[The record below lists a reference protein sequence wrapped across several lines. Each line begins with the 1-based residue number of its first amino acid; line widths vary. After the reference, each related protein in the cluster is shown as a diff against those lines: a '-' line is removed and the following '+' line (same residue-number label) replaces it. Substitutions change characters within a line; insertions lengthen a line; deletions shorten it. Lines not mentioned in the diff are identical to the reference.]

1 MESSDSNNAGGGPGR
16 LADRAW
22 LRAMDAYT
30 AGAYARAEEEFR
42 AAVRL
47 DPGMA
52 DAWLGLHA
60 LRCDTSG
67 ALLAMHRHR
76 KRFGE
81 QRSRHRRP
89 LSSWYWLGW
98 WVQPVLEDARD
109 LALAHASHW
118 LDGRHLTELD
128 TALAQ
133 CPPPGEDPSVRFLHA
148 CRSYLLKD
156 WEQLIRDTDRL
167 LDDPL
172 LGIEAGLFGGMAR
185 VRLDMCAQAQGPLA
199 ASLARCRSEQPQ
211 RKELRYWLA
220 RAYEGAGRS
229 AAALPLYRAVHRADP
244 AFMDTAARLTAI
256 SAEDGLVDALL
267 EGVVGS
273 GPAAG
278 GGTGA
283 GREAGPVTGFG
294 TDEAYDPAEELGAA
308 DGFGAAAGYG
318 VDYETQEDLPVG
330 YTAEPGAGRPVEPG
344 AGFTAD
350 YPGEPPAEFPAE
362 FPAGFRG
369 DVAGGLPAGF
379 TMDEGFGPP
388 EGVEEAPGAGQGAG
402 EAVGPQATAGPVP
415 GGPRPGAEG
424 GAGPE
429 PRSGSTVFEGP
440 GTFQGPSGFDGPGG
454 FPGGFEGP
462 GGVEGPAP
470 QGTGARTG
478 SGSAAPGESGPAA
491 TLFLP
496 GRAVGSQAVPAH
508 RASPD
513 RSGSRQE
520 LDAALDALE
529 RMVGLDPV
537 KRQVRALSAQ
547 LRMSRLRAGEGLPV
561 QPPKRHFVF
570 SGPSGTGKT
579 TVARILGRV
588 FHSLGLLSGNHL
600 VEAQRADLVGE
611 FLGQTAVKAN
621 ELIDSALDGVLFIDE
636 AYSLSNSGYSKGDAY
651 GDEALQVL
659 LKRAEDNRDRL
670 VVILAGYP
678 EGMNRLLSTN
688 PGLNSRFT
696 TRVDFPSYRPA
707 ELTAIG
713 AALAGRDGD
722 GWDEDATEELSSIC
736 GHVVREG
743 WIDDL
748 GNGRFIRTLY
758 EKSCAYRDL
767 RLSLTGGQPSREDLA
782 TLRLPDLV
790 QAYGELIDGRG
801 GGAEA

>member
-1 MESSDSNNAGGGPGR
+1 
-16 LADRAW
+16 
-22 LRAMDAYT
+22 MDAYT

-60 LRCDTSG
+60 LRSDTPA
-67 ALLAMHRHR
+67 ALLAMYRHQ

-81 QRSRHRRP
+81 QRRIHRRP

-118 LDGRHLTELD
+118 LDGRHLAELD
-128 TALAQ
+128 RALEQ
-133 CPPPGEDPSVRFLHA
+133 CPAPSEDPSAQFLYA

-167 LDDPL
+167 LDDPM
-172 LGIEAGLFGGMAR
+172 LGIEAGLFAGMAR
-185 VRLDMCAQAQGPLA
+185 VRLDMCAQAQAPLA

-211 RKELRYWLA
+211 RKELRYWLG

-244 AFMDTAARLTAI
+244 AFMDTAARLAAI
-256 SAEDGLVDALL
+256 SAEDALADGLL
-267 EGVVGS
+267 EG
-273 GPAAG
+273 
-278 GGTGA
+278 
-283 GREAGPVTGFG
+283 
-294 TDEAYDPAEELGAA
+294 
-308 DGFGAAAGYG
+308 
-318 VDYETQEDLPVG
+318 
-330 YTAEPGAGRPVEPG
+330 GRPG
-344 AGFTAD
+344 
-350 YPGEPPAEFPAE
+350 
-362 FPAGFRG
+362 
-369 DVAGGLPAGF
+369 
-379 TMDEGFGPP
+379 
-388 EGVEEAPGAGQGAG
+388 GVEEAYLDDVPPEEMTPEGFLPGVQSTGVFAPDELSPNGLPSNGLPSNGLAPSGLSPDGFSPNGLSPDALSPDALSPEDVEYQDAYGQGPGYPSGGGYAEEAAPTDAPPQAAG
-402 EAVGPQATAGPVP
+402 E
-415 GGPRPGAEG
+415 
-424 GAGPE
+424 
-429 PRSGSTVFEGP
+429 RSGSAGP
-440 GTFQGPSGFDGPGG
+440 T
-454 FPGGFEGP
+454 
-462 GGVEGPAP
+462 GPA
-470 QGTGARTG
+470 
-478 SGSAAPGESGPAA
+478 GPATPVA
-491 TLFLP
+491 PIVPVVPLP
-496 GRAVGSQAVPAH
+496 LRGEALPRIAPSAGSQQAGGE
-508 RASPD
+508 R
-513 RSGSRQE
+513 E
-520 LDAALDALE
+520 LDAALSELAM
-529 RMVGLDPV
+529 MVGLEPV

-547 LRMSRLRAGEGLPV
+547 LRMAGLRAEQGLPV

-588 FHSLGLLSGNHL
+588 FHALGLLSGDHL

-636 AYSLSNSGYSKGDAY
+636 AYSLSNSGYTKGDAY

-678 EGMNRLLSTN
+678 EGMNRLLATN

-696 TRVDFPSYRPA
+696 TRVDFPSYRPG

-722 GWDEDATEELSSIC
+722 GWDEDAAEELASIC
-736 GHVVREG
+736 THVVREG
-743 WIDDL
+743 WIDEL

-767 RLSLTGGQPSREDLA
+767 RLSLLREPPGRKDLA

-790 QAYGELIDGRG
+790 QAYGELIDGRN
-801 GGAEA
+801 

>member
-1 MESSDSNNAGGGPGR
+1 
-16 LADRAW
+16 
-22 LRAMDAYT
+22 MDAYT

-42 AAVRL
+42 TAVRL

-67 ALLAMHRHR
+67 ALLAMYRHK

-81 QRSRHRRP
+81 QRRRHQRP

-98 WVQPVLEDARD
+98 WVQPVLEDERD
-109 LALAHASHW
+109 LTLAHASHW
-118 LDGRHLTELD
+118 LDGRHLGELD
-128 TALAQ
+128 RALAQ
-133 CPPPGEDPSVRFLHA
+133 CPPADQDPSVRFLAA

-156 WEQLIRDTDRL
+156 WEQLIRDTDQL
-167 LDDPL
+167 LDDVL

-185 VRLDMCAQAQGPLA
+185 VRLDMCAQAQAPLA

-244 AFMDTAARLTAI
+244 AFMDTAARLAAI
-256 SAEDGLVDALL
+256 AAEDGLGLL
-267 EGVVGS
+267 EEL
-273 GPAAG
+273 PALG
-278 GGTGA
+278 
-283 GREAGPVTGFG
+283 
-294 TDEAYDPAEELGAA
+294 PAEELE
-308 DGFGAAAGYG
+308 DAAGAG
-318 VDYETQEDLPVG
+318 LDLLGEPSDAEFAPDPGFAPYSDEGQYPDGPG
-330 YTAEPGAGRPVEPG
+330 YTDEPDAEPLQATGRPPVAERSG
-344 AGFTAD
+344 DGETTAPTAAVRD
-350 YPGEPPAEFPAE
+350 IPPSAPA
-362 FPAGFRG
+362 
-369 DVAGGLPAGF
+369 
-379 TMDEGFGPP
+379 
-388 EGVEEAPGAGQGAG
+388 
-402 EAVGPQATAGPVP
+402 AGPV
-415 GGPRPGAEG
+415 R
-424 GAGPE
+424 
-429 PRSGSTVFEGP
+429 
-440 GTFQGPSGFDGPGG
+440 
-454 FPGGFEGP
+454 
-462 GGVEGPAP
+462 
-470 QGTGARTG
+470 
-478 SGSAAPGESGPAA
+478 AA
-491 TLFLP
+491 T
-496 GRAVGSQAVPAH
+496 AA
-508 RASPD
+508 D
-513 RSGSRQE
+513 REQ
-520 LDAALDALE
+520 LDAALAALE

-547 LRMSRLRAGEGLPV
+547 LRMAGLRAEQGLPV

-588 FHSLGLLSGNHL
+588 FHSLGLLSGEHL

-636 AYSLSNSGYSKGDAY
+636 AYSLANSGYSKGDAY

-678 EGMNRLLSTN
+678 EGMNRLLAAN

-713 AALAGRDGD
+713 SALAARDGD
-722 GWDEDATEELSSIC
+722 GWDEDAAEELASIC
-736 GHVVREG
+736 AHVVGEG
-743 WIDDL
+743 WIDEL

-767 RLSLTGGQPSREDLA
+767 RLSLAREVPGREDLA
-782 TLRLPDLV
+782 TLRLPDLM

-801 GGAEA
+801 

>member
-1 MESSDSNNAGGGPGR
+1 
-16 LADRAW
+16 
-22 LRAMDAYT
+22 MDAYT

-42 AAVRL
+42 SAVRL

-60 LRCDTSG
+60 LRSDTSA
-67 ALLAMHRHR
+67 ALLAMYRHQ

-81 QRSRHRRP
+81 QRRLHRRP

-118 LDGRHLTELD
+118 LDGRHLAELD
-128 TALAQ
+128 RALEQ
-133 CPPPGEDPSVRFLHA
+133 CPAPGEDPSARFLHA

-172 LGIEAGLFGGMAR
+172 LGIEAGLFAGMAR
-185 VRLDMCAQAQGPLA
+185 VRLDMCAQAQAPLA

-244 AFMDTAARLTAI
+244 AFMDTATRLAAI
-256 SAEDGLVDALL
+256 SAEDALADGLLVDGLL
-267 EGVVGS
+267 AD

-278 GGTGA
+278 GRSGAAGA
-283 GREAGPVTGFG
+283 GSGPDVEAEFLDEVGYPAGPGYGEDFGGGDGQGGATVSGDGVLSGGPSVDAGMVDGPLTDGVAVDGAVLEGHVTDG
-294 TDEAYDPAEELGAA
+294 GAA
-308 DGFGAAAGYG
+308 QQVLPDGVPRDG
-318 VDYETQEDLPVG
+318 VPD
-330 YTAEPGAGRPVEPG
+330 
-344 AGFTAD
+344 
-350 YPGEPPAEFPAE
+350 
-362 FPAGFRG
+362 
-369 DVAGGLPAGF
+369 
-379 TMDEGFGPP
+379 
-388 EGVEEAPGAGQGAG
+388 
-402 EAVGPQATAGPVP
+402 
-415 GGPRPGAEG
+415 G
-424 GAGPE
+424 GAGPDGAPQTAGE
-429 PRSGSTVFEGP
+429 RSGSGSPTAPAGP
-440 GTFQGPSGFDGPGG
+440 LAPPLPARGQVQSRTAA
-454 FPGGFEGP
+454 
-462 GGVEGPAP
+462 GPAL
-470 QGTGARTG
+470 R
-478 SGSAAPGESGPAA
+478 
-491 TLFLP
+491 
-496 GRAVGSQAVPAH
+496 
-508 RASPD
+508 PD
-513 RSGSRQE
+513 GDERE
-520 LDAALDALE
+520 LDAALTELSL
-529 RMVGLDPV
+529 MVGMEPV

-547 LRMSRLRAGEGLPV
+547 LRMSRLRAEQGLPV

-588 FHSLGLLSGNHL
+588 FHALGLLSGDHL

-636 AYSLSNSGYSKGDAY
+636 AYSLSNSGYTKGDAY

-678 EGMNRLLSTN
+678 EGMNRLLATN

-696 TRVDFPSYRPA
+696 TRVDFPSYRPG

-722 GWDEDATEELSSIC
+722 GWDEDAAEELASIC
-736 GHVVREG
+736 THVVREG
-743 WIDDL
+743 WIDEL

-767 RLSLTGGQPSREDLA
+767 RLSLLREPPGREDLA

-801 GGAEA
+801 

>member
-1 MESSDSNNAGGGPGR
+1 
-16 LADRAW
+16 
-22 LRAMDAYT
+22 MDAYT

-60 LRCDTSG
+60 LRSDTSA
-67 ALLAMHRHR
+67 ALLAMYRNQN
-76 KRFGE
+76 RFGE
-81 QRSRHRRP
+81 QRRLHRRP

-118 LDGRHLTELD
+118 LDGRHLAELD
-128 TALAQ
+128 RALEQ
-133 CPPPGEDPSVRFLHA
+133 CAPASEDPSAQFLYA

-167 LDDPL
+167 LDDPM
-172 LGIEAGLFGGMAR
+172 LGIEAGLFAGMAR
-185 VRLDMCAQAQGPLA
+185 VRLDMCAQAQVPLA

-229 AAALPLYRAVHRADP
+229 AAALPLYRAVHRADQ
-244 AFMDTAARLTAI
+244 AFMDTAARLEAI
-256 SAEDGLVDALL
+256 AAEDALADGLLSGIRPG
-267 EGVVGS
+267 EG
-273 GPAAG
+273 
-278 GGTGA
+278 
-283 GREAGPVTGFG
+283 
-294 TDEAYDPAEELGAA
+294 GAA
-308 DGFGAAAGYG
+308 
-318 VDYETQEDLPVG
+318 EPVG
-330 YTAEPGAGRPVEPG
+330 YQDETLFVEGPGFGLSEQAPLPDGVLLNGSLLNGYPPQEGVAEAEPAEGATV
-344 AGFTAD
+344 
-350 YPGEPPAEFPAE
+350 
-362 FPAGFRG
+362 
-369 DVAGGLPAGF
+369 
-379 TMDEGFGPP
+379 
-388 EGVEEAPGAGQGAG
+388 EGVTVEGGASQAAG
-402 EAVGPQATAGPVP
+402 ERTGTAPVP
-415 GGPRPGAEG
+415 GQPDQAGQPGQPGQASP
-424 GAGPE
+424 AQLPVRAVAE
-429 PRSGSTVFEGP
+429 PRAEALAAVQP
-440 GTFQGPSGFDGPGG
+440 AGG
-454 FPGGFEGP
+454 E
-462 GGVEGPAP
+462 
-470 QGTGARTG
+470 R
-478 SGSAAPGESGPAA
+478 
-491 TLFLP
+491 
-496 GRAVGSQAVPAH
+496 
-508 RASPD
+508 
-513 RSGSRQE
+513 E
-520 LDAALDALE
+520 LDAALAELE
-529 RMVGLDPV
+529 LMVGLEPV

-547 LRMSRLRAGEGLPV
+547 LRMSRLRAEQGLPV

-588 FHSLGLLSGNHL
+588 FHALGLLSGDHL

-636 AYSLSNSGYSKGDAY
+636 AYSLSNSGYTKGDAY

-678 EGMNRLLSTN
+678 EGMNRLLATN

-696 TRVDFPSYRPA
+696 TRVDFPSYRPG

-722 GWDEDATEELSSIC
+722 GWDEDAAEELASIC
-736 GHVVREG
+736 THVVREG
-743 WIDDL
+743 WIDEL

-767 RLSLTGGQPSREDLA
+767 RLSLLREPPGREDLA

-790 QAYGELIDGRG
+790 QAYGELIDGRS
-801 GGAEA
+801 

>member
-1 MESSDSNNAGGGPGR
+1 MESSDSNTAGGPAPNR

-30 AGAYARAEEEFR
+30 AGAYTRAEEEFR

-60 LRCDTSG
+60 LRSDTSG
-67 ALLAMHRHR
+67 ALLAMYRHQ

-81 QRSRHRRP
+81 QRRRHQRP

-98 WVQPVLEDARD
+98 WVQPVLETSRD

-128 TALAQ
+128 QALEQ
-133 CPPPGEDPSVRFLHA
+133 CPAPGEDPSARFLHA

-167 LDDPL
+167 LDDQL
-172 LGIEAGLFGGMAR
+172 LGIEAGLFAGMAR
-185 VRLDMCAQAQGPLA
+185 VRLDMCAQAQAPLA

-244 AFMDTAARLTAI
+244 AFMDTAARLAAI
-256 SAEDGLVDALL
+256 SAEDGLADALL
-267 EGVVGS
+267 DGAGFGGRDAGRGAEDEALDAAVLDAAVLEQAGFDAL
-273 GPAAG
+273 GPDLMG
-278 GGTGA
+278 TEPVGTGPVGAEPVGAESA
-283 GREAGPVTGFG
+283 GADPV
-294 TDEAYDPAEELGAA
+294 
-308 DGFGAAAGYG
+308 GAAAGAADPFG
-318 VDYETQEDLPVG
+318 AL
-330 YTAEPGAGRPVEPG
+330 TAGGPVE
-344 AGFTAD
+344 AGGFEPD
-350 YPGEPPAEFPAE
+350 GEGFPAV
-362 FPAGFRG
+362 PTA
-369 DVAGGLPAGF
+369 
-379 TMDEGFGPP
+379 
-388 EGVEEAPGAGQGAG
+388 
-402 EAVGPQATAGPVP
+402 AGP
-415 GGPRPGAEG
+415 GTGTGTGTDNRPGG
-424 GAGPE
+424 GAGAP
-429 PRSGSTVFEGP
+429 PPLVTGGRPGST
-440 GTFQGPSGFDGPGG
+440 
-454 FPGGFEGP
+454 
-462 GGVEGPAP
+462 AP
-470 QGTGARTG
+470 QPAAA
-478 SGSAAPGESGPAA
+478 SPAAPAAALGEAA
-491 TLFLP
+491 PLHLASTNP
-496 GRAVGSQAVPAH
+496 VVEREGDRA
-508 RASPD
+508 
-513 RSGSRQE
+513 E
-520 LDAALDALE
+520 LDAALAELS
-529 RMVGLDPV
+529 RMVGLEPV

-547 LRMSRLRAGEGLPV
+547 LRMARLRAEQGLPV

-588 FHSLGLLSGNHL
+588 FHALGLLSGDHL

-678 EGMNRLLSTN
+678 EGMNRLLATN

-696 TRVDFPSYRPA
+696 TRVDFPSYRPG

-713 AALAGRDGD
+713 AALAGQDGD
-722 GWDEDATEELSSIC
+722 GWDEDAAEELASIC
-736 GHVVREG
+736 THVVREG
-743 WIDDL
+743 WIDEL

-767 RLSLTGGQPSREDLA
+767 RLTLLREPPGREDLA

-801 GGAEA
+801 